1 MSPPPARG
9 PALVALLTVTL
20 AACAG
25 PTVTTDQYRG
35 KVVQTAKAM
44 SSIIATAQR
53 AARLD
58 LQGRMLHTVTDT
70 VVSDSERDASSVQT
84 TIESRQ
90 PPQDEAADEL
100 WRRIDGPVR
109 DTTRLLTELR
119 IAVRRN
125 DRTAQ
130 QAAADA
136 LSAPLD
142 AFRPLSQVA

>member
-1 MSPPPARG
+1 MSTPPARG
-9 PALVALLTVTL
+9 LALAALLTVAL

-25 PTVTTDQYRG
+25 PTVTADQYRG
-35 KVVQTAKAM
+35 KVAQTAKAM
-44 SSIIATAQR
+44 TSIIVTAQQ

-58 LQGRMLHTVTDT
+58 LRDRMLHTVTDT
-70 VVSDSERDASSVQT
+70 VVSDSEQDANSVQT

-90 PPQDEAADEL
+90 PPDAASDAL
-100 WRRIDGPVR
+100 WRRLDPVVR

-119 IAVRRN
+119 IAVRRG
-125 DRTAQ
+125 DHAAQ

-136 LSAPLD
+136 LSAPLN